1 MISTTLLRR
10 VACGFAAVTVVTFI
24 GGSTPGQRRR
34 STTRAAICGNPR
46 ILCQTIATFQ
56 PNDLPFRVPK
66 NAVIVDTVPFYAII
80 LQSMSVS
87 NDNCDVFIPERDR
100 LLAQALFPDHKV
112 FSSRCADPENLFYLD
127 LSSRQTRNLSEPH
140 RSMAVFE
147 VQTLGE
153 GQRRLA
159 AGRAPGKFCWASS
172 GR

>member
-87 NDNCDVFIPERDR
+87 NDNCDVFIPERDQ
-100 LLAQALFPDHKV
+100 LLAQALFPGHKV
-112 FSSRCADPENLFYLD
+112 FSSPCADPEHLFYLG
-127 LSSRQTRNLSEPH
+127 LSSRQRRNMSEPH
-140 RSMAVFE
+140 LIMAMYAGP
-147 VQTLGE
+147 TLAEAHNVMSRG
-153 GQRRLA
+153 
-159 AGRAPGKFCWASS
+159 
-172 GR
+172 